1 MKRSNT
7 ALKRKVPGD
16 ADERDIDFDELPT
29 YVGYQVRRTQARI
42 FSEFETTLKD
52 FDFTPGS
59 FGVLTLIRANPGIT
73 QVTLAAAFGVDKSTM
88 SPVIFRLEKR
98 GLIRREILPA
108 DRRCHALFFDDAGE
122 SLFLAARE
130 KIRAFE
136 EECGNPSL
144 QIGAAR
150 AGPSA
155 GRSFREV
162 ERLLAATSWRSWHAG
177 RASRGI
183 SGRVH
188 ACSASRD
195 GTSCAGWPSMRA
207 MRLPNRSSS

>member
-1 MKRSNT
+1 MKRSTT
-7 ALKRKVPGD
+7 ALKRKVAGD
-16 ADERDIDFDELPT
+16 STEREIDFDELPT

-42 FSEFETTLKD
+42 FSEFEATLKD

-108 DRRCHALFFDDAGE
+108 DRRCHALFFDEAGE
-122 SLFLAARE
+122 PLFVAARE

-136 EECGNPSL
+136 ESVATRLSKLE
-144 QIGAAR
+144 Q
-150 AGPSA
+150 
-155 GRSFREV
+155 RELA
-162 ERLLAATSWRSWHAG
+162 RLLAKLQGGGEAVA
-177 RASRGI
+177 A
-183 SGRVH
+183 
-188 ACSASRD
+188 D
-195 GTSCAGWPSMRA
+195 
-207 MRLPNRSSS
+207 